1 MQDKN
6 ISFWEGKLSM
16 STRIYDCLKSIG
28 EKIIANKDFLTDLD
42 REIGDADHGVNMARG
57 FQAVIEKVSQDD
69 PDIGAALKKTGMTL
83 LSTVGG
89 ASGPLYGTAYMEAAK
104 VVAGKQEMTAED
116 FGLCLEAAIAG
127 IQKRGKAEKG
137 EKTMLDSLIPAL
149 DAYKAK
155 IEAGGSIVDGLDD
168 ACKAASEGIE
178 YTKTIAATKGRASY
192 LGERSIGHQDP
203 GATSATMTLEVIRDF
218 FKG

>member
-1 MQDKN
+1 
-6 ISFWEGKLSM
+6 M
-16 STRIYDCLKSIG
+16 STRVYDCLKAIG
-28 EKIIANKDFLTDLD
+28 DKIIENKDFLTDLD

-57 FQAVIEKVSQDD
+57 FQSVIEKVDQNET
-69 PDIGAALKKTGMTL
+69 DIGAALKKTGMTL

-104 VVAGKQEMTAED
+104 VLAEKQTLTSED
-116 FGLCLEAAIAG
+116 FKAGLEAAIAG

-137 EKTMLDSLIPAL
+137 EKTMLDSLLPAL
-149 DAYKAK
+149 DAFTAK
-155 IEAGGSIVDGLDD
+155 VDAGGSLADGLDA
-168 ACKAASEGIE
+168 ACVAANEGIE

-192 LGERSIGHQDP
+192 LGDRSIGHQDP

-218 FKG
+218 VKA